1 MESQKEPGVSG
12 KKKDGKTWT
21 NFEELQKQKGF
32 IDTVGEAPKAHN
44 LYGRSDLENQDH
56 PESANVLE
64 SEIVEVLKRSP
75 HMDFKNIDV
84 QVSDGVVYLTGYVED
99 MAELREMEN
108 IVRNVPGVTEID
120 SQVEV
125 RSDENLNEGRV

>member
-12 KKKDGKTWT
+12 KKNDGKTWT

-32 IDTVGEAPKAHN
+32 IDTLGEAPKALN

-56 PESANVLE
+56 PEGENILE
-64 SEIVEVLKRSP
+64 SEIIEALKRSP
-75 HMDFKNIDV
+75 HMDFKDINV
-84 QVSDGVVYLTGYVED
+84 EVSEGVVYLTGYVED
-99 MAELREMEN
+99 IAELREMEN
-108 IVRNVPGVTEID
+108 ITKNVPGVIRVE

-125 RSDENLNEGRV
+125 KTDENI